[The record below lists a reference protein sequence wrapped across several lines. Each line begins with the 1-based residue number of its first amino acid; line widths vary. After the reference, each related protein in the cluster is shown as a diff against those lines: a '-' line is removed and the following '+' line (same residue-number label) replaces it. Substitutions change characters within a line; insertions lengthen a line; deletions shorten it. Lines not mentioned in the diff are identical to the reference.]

1 MRRDAGVSDILLGPK
16 EARGPVRS
24 SSCPSEPRAT
34 TSQGSARLTVCSPD
48 WSMSRPTRGL
58 SGRVRPM
65 SLGSGD
71 QNWKTVPPLASGHL
85 NERSA
90 PGDTGSPCSIFRKDS
105 RNPEDREG
113 KGREERKRQTG
124 HTQRE
129 EKRLVKEVETAQD
142 STFRLLSMGYGV

>member
-1 MRRDAGVSDILLGPK
+1 MRRDAGVLDILLGPK

-48 WSMSRPTRGL
+48 WTMSRPTRDL

-85 NERSA
+85 NECSA

-105 RNPEDREG
+105 RNPEDREE
-113 KGREERKRQTG
+113 KRRRDRQDTHTERKRG
-124 HTQRE
+124 LL
-129 EKRLVKEVETAQD
+129 KRWIQAQD
-142 STFRLLSMGYGV
+142 STFRLLSMGYGA

>member
-1 MRRDAGVSDILLGPK
+1 
-16 EARGPVRS
+16 
-24 SSCPSEPRAT
+24 
-34 TSQGSARLTVCSPD
+34 
-48 WSMSRPTRGL
+48 
-58 SGRVRPM
+58 M

-105 RNPEDREG
+105 RNPEDREEK
-113 KGREERKRQTG
+113 KGRDRQDT

-129 EKRLVKEVETAQD
+129 EKRLVKEVDTGAGQH
-142 STFRLLSMGYGV
+142 LQALKHGVWSLEEKAVEHVCPFFPAP

>member
-1 MRRDAGVSDILLGPK
+1 
-16 EARGPVRS
+16 
-24 SSCPSEPRAT
+24 
-34 TSQGSARLTVCSPD
+34 
-48 WSMSRPTRGL
+48 
-58 SGRVRPM
+58 M